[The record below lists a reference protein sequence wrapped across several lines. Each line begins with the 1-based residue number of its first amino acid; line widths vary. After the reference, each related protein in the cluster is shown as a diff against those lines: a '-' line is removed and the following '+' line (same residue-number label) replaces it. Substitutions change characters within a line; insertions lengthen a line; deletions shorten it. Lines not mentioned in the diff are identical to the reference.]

1 MIDLGY
7 HLYGEFCQEAEMPR
21 IVVVCEINNTRYGF
35 LLERINQIF
44 RISWDQLQAP
54 SLPGG
59 GEDSK
64 AIAGVVSLDGGD
76 IMMLN
81 VEDIIEDLVGGGE
94 SIAAADAPVGVAVAA
109 HRARTR
115 VMVVDY
121 SHTVREQLTRLLSE
135 AGFAEVQIHRNGQEA
150 YEALAAVRTGAD
162 ASVDVLVTDIEMPLM
177 DGLTLCR
184 RLKEEVAGFPVVILS
199 SMVTQQ
205 IADKCR
211 QVGGGRLSFEAGFA
225 AGGSEAGRGVRSRN
239 GGGGVSRWNMRAAG
253 SGLPGAGF
261 FVV

>member
-7 HLYGEFCQEAEMPR
+7 HLYGAFCQEAEMPR

-35 LLERINQIF
+35 LLERINGIF

-54 SLPGG
+54 LLPGG

-81 VEDIIEDLVGGGE
+81 VEDIIEDLVGVGE
-94 SIAAADAPVGVAVAA
+94 SIAAADASVGVAVAA
-109 HRARTR
+109 HRACTR
-115 VMVVDY
+115 VMVVDD

-162 ASVDVLVTDIEMPLM
+162 ASVDVPVTDIEMPLM
-177 DGLTLCR
+177 DGLTL
-184 RLKEEVAGFPVVILS
+184 
-199 SMVTQQ
+199 
-205 IADKCR
+205 
-211 QVGGGRLSFEAGFA
+211 
-225 AGGSEAGRGVRSRN
+225 
-239 GGGGVSRWNMRAAG
+239 
-253 SGLPGAGF
+253 
-261 FVV
+261 